1 MLINATQEQQEII
14 EEQNERIA
22 RLEEKYEA
30 LFDAANN
37 NEADKPNREINKQQI
52 SLTGESLD
60 RALLYQNKP
69 NPFSST
75 TTIRYY
81 LPEETFEAQ
90 MVFVSTE
97 NGRVLKEVPL
107 EGEGM
112 GQIEVE
118 ISELPTGS
126 YTYTLVIDGRQEL
139 SRQMILNK

>member
-1 MLINATQEQQEII
+1 MDRNNIQIDGFTEEIMP
-14 EEQNERIA
+14 
-22 RLEEKYEA
+22 LEPLKEKYEA
-30 LFDAANN
+30 FFGAAGHND
-37 NEADKPNREINKQQI
+37 ADKPNMEINKQQI

-81 LPEETFEAQ
+81 LPEDTRDAQ

-107 EGEGM
+107 EGNGM

-118 ISELPTGS
+118 ISELPAGS
-126 YTYTLVIDGRQEL
+126 YTYTLVVDGRQEL
-139 SRQMILNK
+139 NRQMIISK